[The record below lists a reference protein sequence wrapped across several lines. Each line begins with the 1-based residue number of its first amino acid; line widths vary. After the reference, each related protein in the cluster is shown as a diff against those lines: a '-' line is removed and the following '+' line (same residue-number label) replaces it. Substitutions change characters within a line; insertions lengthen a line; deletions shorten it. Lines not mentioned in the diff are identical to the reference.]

1 MADLS
6 PVPEGQTPKHR
17 LLVVDDDAALLD
29 ELKLLLQMAGYDV
42 VTATNGR
49 DALDLASKLHPDLII
64 LDVRMPPPDGR
75 EVLRHL
81 RQEKNNWTPVILL
94 TVVGT
99 PTERALSLH
108 EGADD
113 YLNKPFD
120 RVELLARVEAVLR
133 RAQHSRPPL
142 SSFRRLI
149 SGELTLD
156 RQARQVSLGG
166 KTLAL
171 APRSIHVLEY
181 LMLHPQEI
189 ITRERLLEQVWGWA
203 QSIEV
208 EARVVDNLIAKLRRE
223 IKDDARQPHFIQT
236 VTSQGYCFIADVEGQ
251 T

>member
-1 MADLS
+1 MTNFPS
-6 PVPEGQTPKHR
+6 VPDRQTPKDR

-29 ELKLLLQMAGYDV
+29 ELKLLLQMAGYEV
-42 VTATNGR
+42 ATAANGR

-81 RQEKNNWTPVILL
+81 RREKNNWTPVILL

-99 PTERALSLH
+99 PAERALSLH

-142 SSFRRLI
+142 SSFRRLTA
-149 SGELTLD
+149 GELTLD

-166 KTLAL
+166 QLLAL
-171 APRSIHVLEY
+171 TPRSLHVLEY
-181 LMLHPQEI
+181 LMLHPQET

-208 EARVVDNLIAKLRRE
+208 EARVVDNLIARLRRE
-223 IKDDARQPHFIQT
+223 IKDDARQPRFIQT

>member
-1 MADLS
+1 MTNLD
-6 PVPEGQTPKHR
+6 PVPDGQTPKDR

-29 ELKLLLQMAGYDV
+29 ELKLLLQMSGYDV
-42 VTATNGR
+42 ATAANGR
-49 DALDLASKLHPDLII
+49 DALDLASKLHPALII

-75 EVLRHL
+75 QVLRTL

-133 RAQHSRPPL
+133 RARVSRPPL

-149 SGELTLD
+149 SGELALD

-166 KTLAL
+166 QTLAL
-171 APRSIHVLEY
+171 TPRGLHVLEY
-181 LMLHPQEI
+181 LMLHPQETV
-189 ITRERLLEQVWGWA
+189 TRERLLEQVWGWA

-208 EARVVDNLIAKLRRE
+208 EARVVDNLIARLRRE
-223 IKDDARQPHFIQT
+223 IKDDARQPRFIQT

>member
-1 MADLS
+1 MTNPS
-6 PVPEGQTPKHR
+6 VSEGQTPKQR

-29 ELKLLLQMAGYDV
+29 ELKLLLQMSGYDV
-42 VTATNGR
+42 VTAANGR
-49 DALDLASKLHPDLII
+49 DALDLTARLHPDLII

-75 EVLRHL
+75 QVLRHL
-81 RQEKNNWTPVILL
+81 RHEKNNWTPVILL

-99 PTERALSLH
+99 PAERALSLH

-142 SSFRRLI
+142 GSFRRLI
-149 SGELTLD
+149 SGELILD

-166 KTLAL
+166 IALAL
-171 APRSIHVLEY
+171 TPRSLHVLEY

-208 EARVVDNLIAKLRRE
+208 EARVVDNLVARLRKE
-223 IKDDARQPHFIQT
+223 IKDDARQPHYIQT

-251 T
+251 P

>member
-1 MADLS
+1 
-6 PVPEGQTPKHR
+6 
-17 LLVVDDDAALLD
+17 
-29 ELKLLLQMAGYDV
+29 
-42 VTATNGR
+42 VTAANGR
-49 DALDLASKLHPDLII
+49 DALDLASKVHPDLII

-75 EVLRHL
+75 EVLRRL

-94 TVVGT
+94 TMVGT

-133 RAQHSRPPL
+133 RAQHGRPPL
-142 SSFRRLI
+142 HGARHLL
-149 SGELTLD
+149 SGDLALD
-156 RQARQVSLGG
+156 RQTRQVSFHGRL
-166 KTLAL
+166 LAL
-171 APRSIHVLEY
+171 TPRSVNVLEY

-236 VTSQGYCFIADVEGQ
+236 VTSQGYCFIADVEGR